1 MSTRWYPIYQ
11 RGNPQLRVFLPNF
24 WMKLVHPTPKQQPNI
39 VHFQCSMEMTKH
51 DIKNYLTK
59 IYNVP
64 VVDVRTKI
72 ALGRFRKD
80 PGKGYIVKDDDIKYA
95 MVTMPK
101 NMTFEFPNL
110 FEKDQ
115 DDKAENEKSLAE
127 AKKTYR
133 AYIDRNKD
141 RKDVPSW
148 FSI

>member
-1 MSTRWYPIYQ
+1 
-11 RGNPQLRVFLPNF
+11 
-24 WMKLVHPTPKQQPNI
+24 MKLVHPTPKQQPNI

-95 MVTMPK
+95 MVTMVST
-101 NMTFEFPNL
+101 NYNFVIIF
-110 FEKDQ
+110 
-115 DDKAENEKSLAE
+115 
-127 AKKTYR
+127 
-133 AYIDRNKD
+133 
-141 RKDVPSW
+141 
-148 FSI
+148 